1 MSLAAIH
8 LREEPDALRSARPD
22 PCGGQPATAV
32 PTAID
37 DCPLGQGDCVVA
49 NEGGGFNP
57 ASFYLGVVEL
67 FAILLPGAILT
78 FVAVLVTLPVGGF
91 RWR

>member
-1 MSLAAIH
+1 
-8 LREEPDALRSARPD
+8 
-22 PCGGQPATAV
+22 
-32 PTAID
+32 
-37 DCPLGQGDCVVA
+37 VA